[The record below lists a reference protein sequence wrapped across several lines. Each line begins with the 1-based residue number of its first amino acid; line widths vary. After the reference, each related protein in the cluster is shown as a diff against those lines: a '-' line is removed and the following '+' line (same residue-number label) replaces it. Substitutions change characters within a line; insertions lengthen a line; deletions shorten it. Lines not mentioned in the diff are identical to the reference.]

1 MSRIIAG
8 PSNPEQSKS
17 NYYYIKYCFES
28 AMKNSRANALSHTM
42 LHILTFRWVGV
53 VAYRLHFLDCVAA
66 SSRSPSWPVEPR
78 AAAKDSPYLS
88 PCCCAE
94 LSLMNPGWFSGAAL
108 VVLSYVQSR
117 RIAPPWEA
125 GAHESAHK
133 KGHTKSCYLKLA
145 PPSTGRDDIY
155 LISGLPH
162 ASVRISLIKYGM
174 CSG

>member
-28 AMKNSRANALSHTM
+28 VMKNSRANALSHTM

-108 VVLSYVQSR
+108 VALSYVQSR
-117 RIAPPWEA
+117 RIAPSL
-125 GAHESAHK
+125 GSRSTRKRTQKGTHK
-133 KGHTKSCYLKLA
+133 IMLFEI
-145 PPSTGRDDIY
+145 STTIHRQ
-155 LISGLPH
+155 
-162 ASVRISLIKYGM
+162 R
-174 CSG
+174 

>member
-133 KGHTKSCYLKLA
+133 KGTHKIMLFEI
-145 PPSTGRDDIY
+145 STTIHRQ
-155 LISGLPH
+155 
-162 ASVRISLIKYGM
+162 R
-174 CSG
+174 